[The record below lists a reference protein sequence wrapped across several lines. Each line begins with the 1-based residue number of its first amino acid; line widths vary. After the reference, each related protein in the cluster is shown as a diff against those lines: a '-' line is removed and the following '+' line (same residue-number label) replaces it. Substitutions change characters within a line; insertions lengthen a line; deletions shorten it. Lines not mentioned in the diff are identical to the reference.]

1 MPEIKLSIGHF
12 DRQLR
17 IDTSESI
24 NGEITKP
31 TKEKIKLQGRRNGF
45 LLPKKSVCVWEGDV
59 GYQWKIE

>member
-17 IDTSESI
+17 IDRSEST
-24 NGEITKP
+24 NGKITKL

-45 LLPKKSVCVWEGDV
+45 QSEG
-59 GYQWKIE
+59 GM

>member
-17 IDTSESI
+17 IDRSEST
-24 NGEITKP
+24 NGEITKS

-45 LLPKKSVCVWEGDV
+45 QSEGSM
-59 GYQWKIE
+59 